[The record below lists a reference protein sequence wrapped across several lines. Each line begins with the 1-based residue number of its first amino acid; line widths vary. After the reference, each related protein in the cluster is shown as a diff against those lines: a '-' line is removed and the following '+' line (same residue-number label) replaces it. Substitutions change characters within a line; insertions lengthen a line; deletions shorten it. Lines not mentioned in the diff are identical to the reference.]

1 MNPFRL
7 LQSFLNRLLPFTRPG
22 TPLLQDLVHTLALC
36 AFLYFAPTI
45 FENRSARPGGP
56 PPLGGAGAAST
67 DGPRPGRTVAAPDR
81 QNHDEPDGPVP
92 RAAVGGD
99 ELPAEHEG
107 PDVDGFADDAQFD
120 EGDDFEEEDLAAFEA
135 AGGGAQQ
142 PFVED
147 AEDADGQPGPA
158 ANPAA
163 GAARRAAANRQV
175 GAKKA
180 RSIAR
185 RDQRRA
191 YHEFVRSQ
199 AEAQRARDA
208 EGAEE
213 REAELFEEK
222 RRRAV
227 AEAALEEKARKER
240 EERREKERRV
250 REEEIAAQQEA
261 LRLVRA
267 GLETR
272 GALQVSDVVERMGRE
287 GLGGREWLERLLRA
301 DGLVVKGKGRDGC
314 VRMITSGNWVVRVE
328 ESDMQ
333 AAWKRVA
340 KMQKAKITF
349 ADLGEALEE
358 VLRDE
363 A

>member
-7 LQSFLNRLLPFTRPG
+7 LQSLLNRLLPFTRPG

-36 AFLYFAPTI
+36 VFLYFAPTI
-45 FENRSARPGGP
+45 FENNRSAPA
-56 PPLGGAGAAST
+56 PPLGAAGAPPT
-67 DGPRPGRTVAAPDR
+67 DAGGPRHGGHTDYADDV
-81 QNHDEPDGPVP
+81 PVP
-92 RAAVGGD
+92 RDADGL
-99 ELPAEHEG
+99 LPAEHEG
-107 PDVDGFADDAQFD
+107 PDAAAGFADDDNDEEQF
-120 EGDDFEEEDLAAFEA
+120 EEEEDFEAEDLAAFEA
-135 AGGGAQQ
+135 AAGGQHQ

-147 AEDADGQPGPA
+147 AANADGQPGPA
-158 ANPAA
+158 DPDAA
-163 GAARRAAANRQV
+163 AAAAAARRAAANRQV

-199 AEAQRARDA
+199 AEAQRAREA

-240 EERREKERRV
+240 EERRERERRA
-250 REEEIAAQQEA
+250 REEEMTAQQEA
-261 LRLVRA
+261 LRLVRTA
-267 GLETR
+267 LETR
-272 GALQVSDVVERMGRE
+272 GAVEVRGVVERVGRGGPE
-287 GLGGREWLERLLRA
+287 GRAWLEKLLRA

-314 VRMITSGNWVVRVE
+314 VRMITAGGWVVRVE

-340 KMQKAKITF
+340 GLQKAKITF

-358 VLRDE
+358 VLKHR

>member
-1 MNPFRL
+1 MRWDIGAA
-7 LQSFLNRLLPFTRPG
+7 SEPG

-36 AFLYFAPTI
+36 VFLYFAPTI
-45 FENRSARPGGP
+45 FENNRSAPA
-56 PPLGGAGAAST
+56 PPLGAAGAPPT
-67 DGPRPGRTVAAPDR
+67 DAGGPRHGGHTDYADDV
-81 QNHDEPDGPVP
+81 PVP
-92 RAAVGGD
+92 RDADGL
-99 ELPAEHEG
+99 LPAEHEG
-107 PDVDGFADDAQFD
+107 PDAAAGFADDDNDEEQF
-120 EGDDFEEEDLAAFEA
+120 EEEEDFEAEDLAAFEA
-135 AGGGAQQ
+135 AAGGQHQ

-147 AEDADGQPGPA
+147 AADADGQPGPA
-158 ANPAA
+158 DPDAA
-163 GAARRAAANRQV
+163 AAAAAARRAAANRQV

-199 AEAQRARDA
+199 AEAQRAREA

-240 EERREKERRV
+240 EERRERERRA
-250 REEEIAAQQEA
+250 REEEMTAQQEA
-261 LRLVRA
+261 LRLVRTA
-267 GLETR
+267 LETR
-272 GALQVSDVVERMGRE
+272 GAVE
-287 GLGGREWLERLLRA
+287 LLRA

-314 VRMITSGNWVVRVE
+314 VRMITAGGWVVRVE

-340 KMQKAKITF
+340 GLQKAKITF

-358 VLRDE
+358 VLKHG